1 MLRLNTQLFK
11 KMKKIRFYQLLRMD
25 QLEFIKVKKMNQEY
39 FQKIQQEIMIMLDAY
54 VQLGFKMI
62 VSQQDIKILLLENLT
77 KV

>member
-1 MLRLNTQLFK
+1 MLRLNTQLCK